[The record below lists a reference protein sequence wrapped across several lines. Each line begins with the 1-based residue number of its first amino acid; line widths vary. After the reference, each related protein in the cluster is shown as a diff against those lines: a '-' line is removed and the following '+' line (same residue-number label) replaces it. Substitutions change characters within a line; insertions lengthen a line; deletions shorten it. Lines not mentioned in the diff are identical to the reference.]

1 MKLGFT
7 RTALRRQLVD
17 AVLRGEKTATASL
30 LTDYQPHTAERL
42 PQVGERFALL
52 GFDDEPVGIV
62 ETTELRIV
70 RAGDIDLV
78 FARDEGEG
86 FETVAEWRS
95 AHERFW
101 AGQAITDETMIVAER
116 FRLVELRSES

>member
-30 LTDYQPHTAERL
+30 LTDYEPHTAERL
-42 PQVGERFALL
+42 PRIGERLALL
-52 GFDDEPVGIV
+52 DFDDEPVGIV
-62 ETTELRIV
+62 ETTDIRIV
-70 RAGDIDLV
+70 RVGDVDLA

-86 FETVAEWRS
+86 FKTVAEWRS

-101 AGQAITDETMIVAER
+101 ADQEITDDTMIVAER
-116 FRLVELRSES
+116 FRLVELPE